1 MLGAASG
8 AIAGLVVITPAAGTV
23 APMGALVLGL
33 LAGPVCFWGVTTL
46 KRWLGIDD
54 AFDAFGVHGV
64 GGILGALLTGVFSAP
79 ALGGSGAAGYAMLPQ
94 LWVQLEGV
102 LITLGWSGLVSFL
115 AYKLVDRLIGLR
127 VGEEEERIGLDISSH
142 GESAYVR

>member
-1 MLGAASG
+1 M
-8 AIAGLVVITPAAGTV
+8 
-23 APMGALVLGL
+23 
-33 LAGPVCFWGVTTL
+33 
-46 KRWLGIDD
+46 
-54 AFDAFGVHGV
+54 HGV